1 MPMRRLLLVAAMGLV
16 QVNAQ
21 AWHGVEAMGLH
32 TPTSLADLLDG
43 GAAAWDT
50 RSSVAAGN
58 ESALSD
64 AARLSSKAS
73 RVATLRLKINT
84 VFFGPSSATYDTH
97 GFDAIAAKR
106 VAEALSGFI
115 VEEVR

>member
-1 MPMRRLLLVAAMGLV
+1 MRRLLLVAAMGLV

-97 GFDAIAAKR
+97 GFDAITAKR